1 MSAEP
6 TDEEL
11 TLLEGTET
19 TNEVETEQEQEE
31 IQAPK
36 KPRGRPRKPP
46 STEPKPNLR
55 KVRSEKQI
63 ETFKKAQAS
72 LRAKQ
77 EEKKKLQA
85 EINKIKAKEREE
97 KIIKTAVNIKKKQLK
112 EEAILN
118 DYVDDDTPIEVLK
131 EAIAEVK
138 KKKALEKRKDL
149 PAKEQPDTTPNKPKM
164 KNTNTGFY
172 FV

>member
-1 MSAEP
+1 MSNADP

-11 TLLEGTET
+11 TLLETTESL
-19 TNEVETEQEQEE
+19 NEVQTEQEEQE

-36 KPRGRPRKPP
+36 KPRGRPRKPV
-46 STEPKPNLR
+46 SDTPKPNLR

-77 EEKKKLQA
+77 EEKKKLQT
-85 EINKIKAKEREE
+85 EVNKIKAKEREE
-97 KIIKTAVNIKKKQLK
+97 KIIKTAVSIKKKQLK

-131 EAIAEVK
+131 EAIADIK
-138 KKKALEKRKDL
+138 RKKALARKDL
-149 PAKEQPDTTPNKPKM
+149 PAKPQPDTTPTHPKTQ
-164 KNTNTGFY
+164 KKGGFY

>member
-1 MSAEP
+1 MSADP

-19 TNEVETEQEQEE
+19 TNEVETEQEEQE

-36 KPRGRPRKPP
+36 KPRGRPRKPV
-46 STEPKPNLR
+46 SDTPKPNLR

-72 LRAKQ
+72 LKAKQ
-77 EEKKKLQA
+77 EEKKKLQT

-131 EAIAEVK
+131 EAIADIK
-138 KKKALEKRKDL
+138 RKKALVRKDL

-164 KNTNTGFY
+164 KNSNTGFF